1 MGVSIEDR
9 DACSPPRKAITDMR
23 NAPGSARLIAVL
35 LIAAACSRATSGGAG
50 AGEAAK
56 PAAPVLPA
64 GVTPAMIAQG
74 DSVFHAGAC
83 ARCHGANALGAP
95 NGPTLVKGDSARWLH
110 SDGSYA
116 GILATIMRGVPK
128 DSLRD
133 KARPFAMNPRGS
145 SLVSPISEDAVKA
158 VAAYLWKLNH
168 P

>member
-1 MGVSIEDR
+1 M
-9 DACSPPRKAITDMR
+9 
-23 NAPGSARLIAVL
+23 
-35 LIAAACSRATSGGAG
+35 
-50 AGEAAK
+50 
-56 PAAPVLPA
+56 PA
-64 GVTPAMIAQG
+64 GVTTAMITQG
-74 DSVFHAGAC
+74 DSIFHAGAC
-83 ARCHGANALGAP
+83 ARCHGANALGAR
-95 NGPTLVKGDSARWLH
+95 NGPTLVKGDSAKWLH

-133 KARPFAMNPRGS
+133 TTRPFAMNPRGS